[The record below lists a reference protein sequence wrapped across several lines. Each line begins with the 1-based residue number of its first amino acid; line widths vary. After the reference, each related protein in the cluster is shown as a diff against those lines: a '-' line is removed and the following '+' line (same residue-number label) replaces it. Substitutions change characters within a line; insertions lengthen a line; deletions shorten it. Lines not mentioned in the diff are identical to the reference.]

1 MRKFATLIVFY
12 FSTTKV
18 WIRSKNQVTND
29 SSVPRVHVSQK
40 ILHFTLST
48 SFKSLTIYVFD
59 RKIEIIVA
67 QCTLVG
73 ELMTV
78 FLS

>member
-29 SSVPRVHVSQK
+29 SSVPHVHVSQK

-48 SFKSLTIYVFD
+48 LSKPYNLGLFD

-67 QCTLVG
+67 QCALVG